1 MLTYTA
7 VIPAF
12 NAERTIEASLASVL
26 NQRLLPELIV
36 VVDDGSSDRTAATV
50 SAFSASGIAPP
61 IRLLQQ
67 VNQGPGRATSEG
79 IRAAK
84 TDVVAT
90 LDADDLW
97 LPHKMSR
104 QMAIL
109 DSQPEVALVGSW
121 SRQFRHDQPD
131 DGTGECRPGL
141 LRSTISFR
149 RSVFDAVG
157 EIIDA
162 PSRMGELVDW
172 LARLREQ
179 GHPIVELEEV
189 LTLRRITPGS
199 LSHQHPVAQAR
210 GFLAVAHR
218 ALLRRRQAQ
227 AQDTSE
233 ASGMHG
239 PEQ

>member
-1 MLTYTA
+1 MLAYTA

-26 NQRLLPELIV
+26 GQSRLPELIV
-36 VVDDGSSDRTAATV
+36 VVDDGSSDGTTATV
-50 SAFSASGIAPP
+50 KTFAAGGTATP
-61 IRLLQQ
+61 IHLLHQA
-67 VNQGPGRATSEG
+67 NQGPGRATSEG
-79 IRAAK
+79 IRAAD
-84 TDVVAT
+84 TAVVAT

-97 LPHKMSR
+97 LPQKMAR
-104 QMAIL
+104 QLAIL
-109 DSQPEVALVGSW
+109 ESQPEVALVGAW

-149 RSVFDAVG
+149 RAVFDTVG
-157 EIIDA
+157 EIID
-162 PSRMGELVDW
+162 PPLRLGEMVDW

-199 LSHQHPVAQAR
+199 LSHQQQDALGR
-210 GFLAVAHR
+210 GFLTVAHR

-227 AQDTSE
+227 AEDTPK
-233 ASGMHG
+233 ASDDHG
-239 PEQ
+239 PDQ

>member
-12 NAERTIEASLASVL
+12 NAERTIEASLASIL
-26 NQRLLPELIV
+26 DQTRLPELII
-36 VVDDGSSDRTAATV
+36 VVDDGSSDRTAGIV
-50 SAFSASGIAPP
+50 EAFAANGTTTP
-61 IRLLQQ
+61 ICLRRQA
-67 VNQGPGRATSEG
+67 NQGPGRATSEG
-79 IRAAK
+79 IRAAD
-84 TDVVAT
+84 TAVVAT

-97 LPHKMSR
+97 LPQKMAR
-104 QMAIL
+104 QLAIL
-109 DSQPEVALVGSW
+109 EDQPEVALVAAW

-149 RSVFDAVG
+149 RFVFDKVG

-162 PSRMGELVDW
+162 PSLVGELVDW
-172 LARLREQ
+172 LARVREQ
-179 GHPIVELEEV
+179 GHPIEELEEV

-199 LSHQHPVAQAR
+199 LSHQQQQAQAR

-218 ALLRRRQAQ
+218 AMLRRRQAQ

-233 ASGMHG
+233 ASGDHG